1 MPFDMG
7 RAISAPPIEHLAANE
22 RLPRAGQIG
31 ANLNSRNT
39 QDRFGLITTL
49 CADFPGARRLG
60 VQPFDVRCHDKITA
74 RIFIERN
81 IHVEGAPFPPMGN
94 SKGARQTR
102 F

>member
-1 MPFDMG
+1 
-7 RAISAPPIEHLAANE
+7 
-22 RLPRAGQIG
+22 
-31 ANLNSRNT
+31 
-39 QDRFGLITTL
+39 
-49 CADFPGARRLG
+49 